1 MTRKRRGQKEVTNN
15 GEPRRPD
22 GTGKRG
28 RSAAGE
34 TATKGTRQLRPGA
47 QTGNELVEFRK
58 VRRGEGGGDG
68 PEQSSAR
75 PQRPQGNAE
84 HGGSKEQQKREKN
97 RQFQEKPAE
106 AWPAASMATRKQR
119 KAQILAR
126 PAASMA
132 TRKLGPRP
140 QWPNPISPLPP
151 LPTGLG
157 THRKGGH
164 IAGKTDYEREI
175 TLFPDNIVKG
185 KTRFLDELRE
195 IPFLAVLVTL
205 SRFR

>member
-1 MTRKRRGQKEVTNN
+1 MTSRARRKLKNRTLGEAAKDQKEVTRKRKGHKEVTNN

-47 QTGNELVEFRK
+47 QTGNELVEFRE

-97 RQFQEKPAE
+97 RQFQKKPAE
-106 AWPAASMATRKQR
+106 AEPAASRATRKQQ
-119 KAQILAR
+119 KARILAKSGRQRGAKKAPLRPTETGR
-126 PAASMA
+126 PA
-132 TRKLGPRP
+132 
-140 QWPNPISPLPP
+140 
-151 LPTGLG
+151 
-157 THRKGGH
+157 
-164 IAGKTDYEREI
+164 
-175 TLFPDNIVKG
+175 
-185 KTRFLDELRE
+185 
-195 IPFLAVLVTL
+195 
-205 SRFR
+205 